1 MSKETAK
8 DLSPI
13 LFSLRDFHQKQT
25 FFFFI
30 SLEYFFRVILGLE
43 QN

>member
-25 FFFFI
+25 FLKI
-30 SLEYFFRVILGLE
+30 SLEYFFRVILDLE